1 MYAAYEGVEYR
12 YYRSASKLTWLAQL
26 FGLLALILMLV
37 WLLHYREG
45 LDLDSDDNLNRIFNV
60 HPFLMY
66 FGFIFFAGQAMM
78 AYKTVM
84 AARDVQKFTHMLFHM
99 IAICLGIVGI
109 HAVFKFHDRAN
120 IGNMYSLHSW
130 IGISTFSL
138 YILQWVIGLVV
149 FLFPYASQETRSR
162 LAPWHIT
169 GGRALLY
176 MAICAAETGLMQKAT
191 FLKLQFTRESTL
203 INILGVVILLFGI
216 SVDISVAL
224 SRYV

>member
-1 MYAAYEGVEYR
+1 MYAVYEGSEYR
-12 YYRSASKLTWLAQL
+12 YYRSATRLTGFAQL
-26 FGLLALILMLV
+26 FGFLALILMLV

-45 LDLDSDDNLNRIFNV
+45 LNLDDYENTSRIFNV

-84 AARDVQKFTHMLFHM
+84 AARDVQKFTHMLFHV

-109 HAVFKFHDRAN
+109 HAVFKFHDKEN

-130 IGISTFSL
+130 IGIATISL

-149 FLFPYASQETRSR
+149 FLFPYASQEARLR

-191 FLKLQFTRESTL
+191 FLNVKFTRESTL
-203 INILGVVILLFGI
+203 INVLGIVILLFGI